1 MQVTTGNQTVL
12 GLINSW
18 SELGSVLGV
27 PTKNMAWALKEKRK
41 LVSKIRI
48 KDRTVYKSEGSLA
61 FIQAR
66 LLIFLSSLFD
76 SLPENE

>member
-27 PTKNMAWALKEKRK
+27 PTKIWP
-41 LVSKIRI
+41 
-48 KDRTVYKSEGSLA
+48 GH
-61 FIQAR
+61 
-66 LLIFLSSLFD
+66 
-76 SLPENE
+76 